1 MTAVVTVIIPTFNEA
16 PNIAELVGR
25 VVAACIATVS
35 AEILFVDDS
44 LDDTPDTI
52 RSVAKSAPMPIRLI
66 HRDSPTGGLAGAVLA
81 GIEASESKWCL
92 VMDGDLQHP
101 PEMIPVLIAVGEES
115 GCDVVVASRR
125 VVGGSSVGLS
135 NVVRHAVSAGSTAL
149 SRAMFP
155 LKLRNCSDP
164 MTGFFA
170 VRRASID
177 LSRLRPRGFKILLE
191 ILGRHSLTV
200 VEEPFVF
207 GERFAGTSKADFRQG
222 LRFLGQLASL
232 RFGRL
237 SGFSLVGAAGAVAN
251 LAIMAV
257 LINAGTWYLSAAI
270 VSAVLTIVSNFLLL
284 EHFVFRDLRS
294 EGRGF
299 WRRFAQS
306 FAFNGTETMIRT
318 ALLMVIVETT
328 NIPSLVGQA
337 GLLCIGFLIRFV
349 FHARVVYRPGRSAS
363 IQSTTLLRT
372 GDTQSD
378 VSRDLA

>member
-1 MTAVVTVIIPTFNEA
+1 MTVVTIVIPTFNEA
-16 PNIAELVGR
+16 PNIAELVAR
-25 VVAACIATVS
+25 VAAACTATVS

-44 LDDTPDTI
+44 LDETPDVI
-52 RSVAKSAPMPIRLI
+52 RSVARNTSMPVRLM
-66 HRDSPTGGLAGAVLA
+66 HRENPTGGLAGAVLA
-81 GIEASESKWCL
+81 GIESSDSEWCL

-101 PEMIPVLIAVGEES
+101 PEMIPVLIAAGEES
-115 GCDVVVASRR
+115 GSDVVVASRR
-125 VVGGSSVGLS
+125 VGGGSSAGLS
-135 NVVRHAVSAGSTAL
+135 NAVRHAVSAGSTAL

-155 LKLRNCSDP
+155 VKLRNCSDP

-222 LRFLGQLASL
+222 LRFLKQLASL

-237 SGFSLVGAAGAVAN
+237 SGFSIVGAVGAVAN
-251 LAIMAV
+251 LVIMAV
-257 LINAGTWYLSAAI
+257 LINAGTWYLTAAI
-270 VSAVLTIVSNFLLL
+270 VSAALTIVGNFFLL
-284 EHFVFRDLRS
+284 ERYVFRDLRF

-306 FAFNGTETMIRT
+306 LAFNGTETAIRT
-318 ALLMVIVETT
+318 ALLLVIVEITS
-328 NIPSLVGQA
+328 IPSLVGQG

-349 FHARVVYRPGRSAS
+349 FHARVVYRPGRTAP
-363 IQSTTLLRT
+363 IQSVALLRT
-372 GDTQSD
+372 EGARSD
-378 VSRDLA
+378 VSRDMA